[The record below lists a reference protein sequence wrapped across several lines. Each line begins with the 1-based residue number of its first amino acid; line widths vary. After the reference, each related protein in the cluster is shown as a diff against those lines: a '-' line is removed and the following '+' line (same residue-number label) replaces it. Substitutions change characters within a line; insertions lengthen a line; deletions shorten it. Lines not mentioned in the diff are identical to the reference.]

1 MHDRQRGKRRRAT
14 DREGGGRGRRTW
26 GEVREGEKAGRMKE
40 TGCMGNS
47 LNHNIES
54 QEKMD
59 QCFQNSILQNLGL

>member
-1 MHDRQRGKRRRAT
+1 M
-14 DREGGGRGRRTW
+14 
-26 GEVREGEKAGRMKE
+26 REGEKAGHMKK

-59 QCFQNSILQNLGL
+59 QCFQNSILHNLGL